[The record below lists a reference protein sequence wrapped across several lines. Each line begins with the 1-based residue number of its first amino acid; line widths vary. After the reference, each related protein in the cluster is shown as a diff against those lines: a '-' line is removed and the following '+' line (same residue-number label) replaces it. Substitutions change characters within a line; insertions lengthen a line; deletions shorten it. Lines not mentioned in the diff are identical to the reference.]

1 MSMPICAKTM
11 RRLRQERGIS
21 RNMLAKEAK
30 VDYRVIMDME
40 RGSNYRISTLVRI
53 AAALNMRPGKLLD
66 ELMRGD
72 EQ

>member
-11 RRLRQERGIS
+11 RRLRQERDIS
-21 RNMLAKEAK
+21 RDMLAKEAK
-30 VDYRVIMDME
+30 VDYRAIMDME
-40 RGSNYRISTLVRI
+40 RGSNYRISTLIRI
-53 AAALNMRPGKLLD
+53 AAALNMRPGELLD